1 MLRRNVVA
9 RAISKWGRYGFGFA
23 LAAVTW
29 LQPATAR
36 AVLMNYTG
44 TFSMNIEGYSDSS
57 DPFYGTADVNLA
69 TGAFQILTGWS
80 TIPTTSGSYVTSAAE
95 IRPPQQMTTT
105 PSGSWLTT
113 VTRHPIAQHP
123 LLSLGGFSQGFV
135 HVPSVWLPMST
146 GGSGSNL
153 FFDPN
158 GGFGGG
164 FGGNAF
170 ISGASLEA
178 RFVNGMTGP
187 SSYTRVHGVRG
198 YAAGSTMT
206 SRPAS
211 SYYENYPASISTY
224 ASATVSGYNWTANN
238 ASFTIDGRLY
248 TAPGSDN
255 RNTTN
260 RTGQILLVTPIRI
273 YAGMPNG
280 GIGGYFN
287 LEFDFTPV
295 PEPSTAVLLGAG
307 LVSLA
312 LAGRSRRAGN

>member
-1 MLRRNVVA
+1 
-9 RAISKWGRYGFGFA
+9 
-23 LAAVTW
+23 
-29 LQPATAR
+29 
-36 AVLMNYTG
+36 
-44 TFSMNIEGYSDSS
+44 
-57 DPFYGTADVNLA
+57 
-69 TGAFQILTGWS
+69 
-80 TIPTTSGSYVTSAAE
+80 
-95 IRPPQQMTTT
+95 
-105 PSGSWLTT
+105 
-113 VTRHPIAQHP
+113 
-123 LLSLGGFSQGFV
+123 
-135 HVPSVWLPMST
+135 
-146 GGSGSNL
+146 
-153 FFDPN
+153 
-158 GGFGGG
+158 
-164 FGGNAF
+164 
-170 ISGASLEA
+170 
-178 RFVNGMTGP
+178 
-187 SSYTRVHGVRG
+187 
-198 YAAGSTMT
+198 MT